1 MATLESM
8 QQQNAELRQQLREA
22 ADAMAAMNQR
32 LQALESTS
40 SAASSS
46 NISQLLQRMADNQT
60 RIISQMAVQQDRQ
73 FQQFQEHQGELLRQ
87 LMTNKKQ
94 LVDSKGI
101 GKPSVFK
108 SEPGK
113 FNSWSFKFQNFVN
126 SIFNG
131 AHEAFLWAENHEDI
145 PITQEELRHEFL
157 EPVSGEAIPEILE
170 MDKQVYAA
178 ISQLMEGEAE
188 DIVRNTEPKSG
199 LEAWRKLIKKYDP
212 MASGRRRNLMNQILQ
227 PPKCKIQELQSGLEK
242 WETLIRVY
250 ERRRGADGQTGKIPE
265 DIKIGVITEMCPDVL
280 KTHLQLNQDKFRDY
294 SDVRMQIM
302 NYLEVKVNSDGPVPM
317 DIGSFQ
323 QHPYKGKDKGRGK
336 GKGKGGDRWCDHCRT
351 TTHSSSQCWYKGKGA
366 PEDKGKG
373 KAKGK
378 YHYQDN
384 IKGKGQGSYQSHSAH
399 HHYPS
404 SKGKVDPKGKSKGK
418 GKWKGKGFAESSLEE
433 DAQGQEQE
441 PWTENWNAN
450 GENEGDPNAQEEYFS
465 LFSDAQMMP
474 VCYDSQESDNSLESK
489 QSLREVEMIVDSGAS
504 RSTIPKEIAEK
515 YGIIKDIYTGRQFI
529 CANGGKLTD
538 YGHCKIKVVDEFG
551 NRKQTTWRVTDAKFP
566 LLAMSQITDHNH
578 RVVLD
583 GNRGIIRNKKSWSE
597 TPVFVKNGQLR
608 IRLWL
613 IPPIKNS
620 VYEKKEDL
628 SSLSW
633 KSEDNHSVFRVG
645 RVRFL

>member
-317 DIGSFQ
+317 DIGSA
-323 QHPYKGKDKGRGK
+323 HSKWCDNCRTSTHNTSDCWYAGKGGNTGK
-336 GKGKGGDRWCDHCRT
+336 GKGHYSKGKSKDH
-351 TTHSSSQCWYKGKGA
+351 HFQFKGWSPKGKSKDSFKGKGKHYDQYKGKSKDDA
-366 PEDKGKG
+366 KGKFKGKLKG

-378 YHYQDN
+378 GKTYDYEAVPGSNDQTAEAEQYQ
-384 IKGKGQGSYQSHSAH
+384 QLEQYQHSEEAW
-399 HHYPS
+399 S
-404 SKGKVDPKGKSKGK
+404 S
-418 GKWKGKGFAESSLEE
+418 
-433 DAQGQEQE
+433 
-441 PWTENWNAN
+441 ENWS
-450 GENEGDPNAQEEYFS
+450 GENWSGDSWNWNELSVEEKDSIDSVDTSDLNAK
-465 LFSDAQMMP
+465 MP
-474 VCYDSQESDNSLESK
+474 F
-489 QSLREVEMIVDSGAS
+489 LRKITATVDSGAS
-504 RSTIPKEIAEK
+504 WSILPKHIAER
-515 YGIIKDIYTGRQFI
+515 YGIEKDERTGAKYV
-529 CANGGKLTD
+529 CANGEEMVD
-538 YGHCKIKVVDEFG
+538 YGKCTIYAYDQYYTLYRHTF
-551 NRKQTTWRVTDAKFP
+551 RVTDCRTA
-566 LLAMSQITDHNH
+566 LMSMSQITMQSH
-578 RVVLD
+578 L
-583 GNRGIIRNKKSWSE
+583 
-597 TPVFVKNGQLR
+597 P
-608 IRLWL
+608 
-613 IPPIKNS
+613 
-620 VYEKKEDL
+620 
-628 SSLSW
+628 
-633 KSEDNHSVFRVG
+633 
-645 RVRFL
+645 